1 MSQLPDNRRL
11 LILLATLFLLLLLF
25 NAFRSVQRAPGAQAA
40 TSGTSL
46 THVPLIL
53 RDATPTAAP
62 TPTLSASPYEFVV
75 QITPDGGINASTFN
89 KDSFVLRNN
98 STNDQKV
105 TRVQFDLS
113 TAVFPDMVFDPYG
126 QGGDTLAK
134 DLKVDHS
141 GSAGFSG
148 HHYDDPH
155 GGGFD
160 ILELSFNGFDPGDEF
175 RFSVDVDPNSI
186 KGVGAPGPNESGSVS
201 GIELIGSTVSVF
213 FEDGASLV
221 HQTFRIPGSV
231 SGSEATLRTDLP
243 PPPQVSLISAP
254 PPPATVSDANQITR
268 ISGPTWQPGT
278 LLVLEGGL
286 FLDGV
291 PGGGF
296 NVKPY
301 DANSVVA
308 IHEYDLSTG
317 PGGIVD
323 NSVTLIRSMP
333 QAGLNHFV
341 AAFDNHYGMKGS
353 TSESLLLELQ
363 P

>member
-1 MSQLPDNRRL
+1 
-11 LILLATLFLLLLLF
+11 
-25 NAFRSVQRAPGAQAA
+25 
-40 TSGTSL
+40 
-46 THVPLIL
+46 
-53 RDATPTAAP
+53 
-62 TPTLSASPYEFVV
+62 
-75 QITPDGGINASTFN
+75 
-89 KDSFVLRNN
+89 
-98 STNDQKV
+98 
-105 TRVQFDLS
+105 
-113 TAVFPDMVFDPYG
+113 MVFDPYG

-134 DLKVDHS
+134 DLKVDYR
-141 GSAGFSG
+141 GNTDFDG
-148 HHYDDPH
+148 HRYDGPH

-160 ILELSFNGFDPGDEF
+160 ILELNFKSFDPGDEF

-221 HQTFRIPGSV
+221 HQTFRIPGSN
-231 SGSEATLRTDLP
+231 SGSEARLRTDLP
-243 PPPQVSLISAP
+243 PPPQIYLISAP

-268 ISGPTWQPGT
+268 INGPAWQPGT

-286 FLDGV
+286 FLEGV

-317 PGGIVD
+317 PGGFVD
-323 NSVTLIRSMP
+323 KTVILSRSLP

-341 AAFDNHYGMKGS
+341 AAFDNHYGTKGL